1 MRIWKNLRM
10 TTAAT
15 TPLRTK
21 MEMMMVT
28 EMRMERMG
36 TGVSQSHY
44 FQTEQ
49 TSLHRALGRLQ
60 RTMKSR
66 VGMTS
71 MTATGVG
78 KTSRSRKMSEETT
91 KSKNHKRK
99 CLSRVNFQQNELW
112 ISIYNVSCV
121 ELLPYFIYFF
131 LRLM

>member
-1 MRIWKNLRM
+1 MRTIWKNLRM
-10 TTAAT
+10 TTVAT
-15 TPLRTK
+15 TPLRIK

-28 EMRMERMG
+28 EMRMERM
-36 TGVSQSHY
+36 TT
-44 FQTEQ
+44 TEKI
-49 TSLHRALGRLQ
+49 SLHLDLGLLR

-66 VGMTS
+66 LVTTS

-78 KTSRSRKMSEETT
+78 KTSRSRKMSEEKT
-91 KSKNHKRK
+91 KTKNHKRK

-131 LRLM
+131 ALSHGNL